1 MAEREEQQL
10 VTLRQIMISSLVI
23 ITLARPALA
32 QEQAS
37 GADASN
43 PTAAVNYQD
52 ARYRYFDLD
61 QGADKHSF
69 ETEGAYMLHPRFKLT
84 NELPTCQS
92 FVFNVRQDLAELRPR
107 HSCTGHTLNVS
118 KHIGRKK
125 SASSRLTQNPQGG
138 VYPLCSA
145 RTHAAFSTKQNS

>member
-69 ETEGAYMLHPRFKLT
+69 ETEGAYMLHPRF
-84 NELPTCQS
+84 NCQ
-92 FVFNVRQDLAELRPR
+92 LANRL
-107 HSCTGHTLNVS
+107 SS
-118 KHIGRKK
+118 MYGRIWP
-125 SASSRLTQNPQGG
+125 N
-138 VYPLCSA
+138 
-145 RTHAAFSTKQNS
+145 